1 MRRVTPHLRSKA
13 GVLSYTI
20 VQDGWSKLLMRFGFG
35 VSGSAGQRSGRRR
48 RPRSSSP
55 RTSWRRPDP
64 AYHYGRR
71 LVAAVCFAGPI
82 KGPRMLR
89 DLAVDV
95 VLGTPNTGAVRLCRW
110 PDYPEPIV
118 GSHGRS
124 RGQIWVERAGFWRAA
139 PDAPTGRARACH
151 YGHA

>member
-1 MRRVTPHLRSKA
+1 
-13 GVLSYTI
+13 
-20 VQDGWSKLLMRFGFG
+20 
-35 VSGSAGQRSGRRR
+35 
-48 RPRSSSP
+48 
-55 RTSWRRPDP
+55 
-64 AYHYGRR
+64 
-71 LVAAVCFAGPI
+71 
-82 KGPRMLR
+82 MLR

-139 PDAPTGRARACH
+139 PDAPTGRARARATTDTPDAPPPH
-151 YGHA
+151 RHNKQQHV